1 MLQKGV
7 IFMKYTNFE
16 NIDDFSEE
24 NKDLEEFDGYE
35 DISSSSFS
43 EDEVEYEMEDISSTS
58 TPAKPKRNKKRI
70 IINSVTSVVLAI
82 CIMLTTLMAWFVN
95 NADTSLKDVPILKLL
110 FGGAGYEDIGYED
123 ENMLET
129 GDFEDLIHSKNEDMT
144 YFLVVGC
151 DWTTSKQTDVIV
163 VVCMDHKNQ
172 KVSMLQIPR
181 DTYVEGGYSIDGKI
195 NSVYM
200 NAREG
205 ELKINALRRCISNQL
220 NIPIDNYILFSIKG
234 AVNVVDAIGGV
245 SMNLKNQIRIEDPL
259 HFGKYLKIGPGKVKL
274 NGKQAIGFMRK
285 RSGTADEDVNYA
297 GGSDMGRV
305 KQQRKFY
312 AALFKELQGMSTTE
326 IIKIANTSFNQ
337 VQTNLTLNEAAAYAL
352 AVKKLDN
359 KDINIFGLPGQACYY
374 NGLSYY
380 SIHKDE
386 YVEKFNKYL
395 NPEEEPITEAD
406 VLCPEIYSL
415 VGNIKYEDQM
425 SDGGSNL
432 GDY

>member
-1 MLQKGV
+1 
-7 IFMKYTNFE
+7 MKYTNFE

-24 NKDLEEFDGYE
+24 NKDLEEFETFEDISSNSYESDEME
-35 DISSSSFS
+35 DISSSS
-43 EDEVEYEMEDISSTS
+43 
-58 TPAKPKRNKKRI
+58 TPKKPRRNKKRI
-70 IINSVTSVVLAI
+70 IINVVTSVVLAI
-82 CIMLTTLMAWFVN
+82 CVLLTTIMGWFVN

-110 FGGAGYEDIGYED
+110 FGGANYEDIGYED
-123 ENMLET
+123 ENKLEE
-129 GDFEDLIHSKNEDMT
+129 GDFEELIGSNNEDMT

-163 VVCMDHKNQ
+163 VVCMDHKNK

-220 NIPIDNYILFSIKG
+220 GIPIDNYVLFSIEG
-234 AVNVVDAIGGV
+234 AVNVVEAIGGV
-245 SMNLKNQIRIEDPL
+245 SMNLPNAIKIEDPL
-259 HFGKYLKIGPGKVKL
+259 HFGKYYTIGPGKVKL
-274 NGKQAIGFMRK
+274 SGKDAIGFMRK

-326 IIKIANTSFNQ
+326 IWKIANSCFNQ

-352 AVKKLDN
+352 AVKKLDME
-359 KDINIFGLPGQACYY
+359 DINIFGLPGQSCDY

-386 YVEKFNKYL
+386 YVEKYNKYL
-395 NPEEEPITEAD
+395 NPKEEPVTEAD
-406 VLCPEIYSL
+406 ILCPEIYSL
-415 VGNIKYEDQM
+415 VGNTKYENQM